1 MKIPKCKGARDL
13 MPEEMQRFSR
23 IKAVFRK
30 CCSSWGYKEIRTP
43 TIEYLHLFTSA
54 GTLTPEMLSRV
65 YSFLDWDGWS
75 GERVVLRPD
84 GTIPSARFY
93 VEHLSHLP
101 VARLCY
107 IENVFSFEGSGQ
119 ESRERWQC
127 GAELIGGRE
136 PEGDAELIMLALE
149 VMDELFVS
157 PVNVKLSHVGFYKGL
172 MEALGVEET
181 KREERLRQILS
192 GDTSVLSAIQDQ
204 PEDIQR
210 FLKLL
215 GGLRG
220 KSLGFLANLNA
231 ILPPSLSRLRPYL
244 DDLAQVAELLDG
256 IGQDYE
262 IDFTA
267 GKGFEYYTGIVFQF
281 YSEDILLGN
290 GGRYDELIRLV
301 GGRDA
306 PASGFALSIDSLLPL
321 IYHEDPA
328 APSILLTQ
336 PGKEHGNMK
345 PLFDLA
351 RELRRKGHTVMFDFG
366 RERASDCR
374 WIVRLEGDSE
384 TGGVALRDTK
394 TGREW
399 KGLTLNDLLDT
410 LGRHHSRTTDH
421 PLRDSN

>member
-13 MPEEMQRFSR
+13 MPEEMRRFSR
-23 IKAVFRK
+23 IKAAFRK
-30 CCSSWGYKEIRTP
+30 CCASWGYQEIRTP

-84 GTIPSARFY
+84 GTIPTARFY
-93 VEHLSHLP
+93 VEHLADRP

-157 PVNVKLSHVGFYKGL
+157 PVNVTLSHVGFYNGL
-172 MEALGVEET
+172 MKALGVEEAQ
-181 KREERLRQILS
+181 RAERLRQILS
-192 GDTSVLSAIQDQ
+192 GDTSLLSAIQEQ
-204 PEDIQR
+204 PEDVQR

-220 KSLGFLANLNA
+220 RSLGFLANLNA
-231 ILPPSLSRLRPYL
+231 ILPPSLLDLRPYL
-244 DDLAQVAELLDG
+244 DDLAQIAELLDG

-281 YSEDILLGN
+281 HSGETLLGN
-290 GGRYDELIRLV
+290 GGRYDELVRLI
-301 GGRDA
+301 GGKDT
-306 PASGFALSIDSLLPL
+306 PASGFALSIDNLLPL
-321 IYHEDPA
+321 IYEEEPVGA
-328 APSILLTQ
+328 ERILLTQ
-336 PGKEHGNMK
+336 ENDGRRSMK
-345 PLFDLA
+345 ILFDLA
-351 RELRRKGHTVMFDFG
+351 RRLREGGRIAVLDFG
-366 RERASDCR
+366 RERPLDCR
-374 WIVRLEGDSE
+374 WIVSLEEGE
-384 TGGVALRDTK
+384 EPPRVTLLDTK
-394 TGREW
+394 TGRER
-399 KGLTLNDLLDT
+399 KGLSPDVLPDAI
-410 LGRHHSRTTDH
+410 GA
-421 PLRDSN
+421 

>member
-1 MKIPKCKGARDL
+1 MQIPRCKGARDL

-23 IKAVFRK
+23 VKAAFRK
-30 CCSSWGYKEIRTP
+30 CCASWGYQEIRTP

-84 GTIPSARFY
+84 GTIPTARLY

-107 IENVFSFEGSGQ
+107 IANVFSFEGSGQ

-149 VMDELFVS
+149 VMDKLFVS

-172 MEALGVEET
+172 MEAMGVEESQ
-181 KREERLRQILS
+181 REERLRAILS
-192 GDTSVLSAIQDQ
+192 GDTSLLSAIREQ
-204 PEDIQR
+204 PEDVQR

-220 KSLGFLANLNA
+220 RSLGFLANLNA
-231 ILPPSLSRLRPYL
+231 ILPPSLLNLRPYL
-244 DDLAQVAELLDG
+244 DDLAQIAGLLDG

-267 GKGFEYYTGIVFQF
+267 GKGFEYYTGIVFRF
-281 YSEDILLGN
+281 YSGDTLLGN

-301 GGRDA
+301 GGKEA
-306 PASGFALSIDSLLPL
+306 PASGFALSIDNLLPL
-321 IYHEDPA
+321 ISGEEEIP
-328 APSILLTQ
+328 PERILLTQ
-336 PGKEHGNMK
+336 ETGPERNMNA
-345 PLFDLA
+345 LFDIA
-351 RELRRKGHTVMFDFG
+351 RALRERGHVVLFDFG
-366 RERASDCR
+366 HDRVSDCR
-374 WIVRLEGDSE
+374 WIVSLEGKDESC
-384 TGGVALRDTK
+384 TMSLRDTR
-394 TGREW
+394 TGRQW
-399 KGLTLNDLLDT
+399 KGLSLEALLEALT
-410 LGRHHSRTTDH
+410 
-421 PLRDSN
+421 NV

>member
-13 MPEEMQRFSR
+13 MPEEMRRFSQ
-23 IKAVFRK
+23 IKAIFRK
-30 CCSSWGYKEIRTP
+30 CCSSWGYQEIRTP

-84 GTIPSARFY
+84 GTIPTARFY
-93 VEHLSHLP
+93 AEHLSDQP

-127 GAELIGGRE
+127 GAEIIGGRE

-149 VMDELFVS
+149 VLDKLFVS
-157 PVNVKLSHVGFYKGL
+157 PVTVTLSHVGFYKGL

-181 KREERLRQILS
+181 QRDERLRQILS
-192 GDTSVLSAIQDQ
+192 GDISLLSAIREQ
-204 PEDIQR
+204 PEDVQR
-210 FLKLL
+210 FLKLI

-220 KSLGFLANLNA
+220 RSLGFLANLNA
-231 ILPPSLSRLRPYL
+231 ILPPSLLNLRPYL
-244 DDLAQVAELLDG
+244 DDLAQIAELLDG

-281 YSEDILLGN
+281 FSGDVLLGN
-290 GGRYDELIRLV
+290 GGRYDELIRLI
-301 GGRDA
+301 GGKDT

-321 IYHEDPA
+321 IFEEEPA
-328 APSILLTQ
+328 STERILLTRESW
-336 PGKEHGNMK
+336 GHRNMK
-345 PLFDLA
+345 ALFDLA
-351 RELRRKGHTVMFDFG
+351 GQLRESGHIVVLDVG
-366 RERASDCR
+366 REHPPNCR
-374 WIVRLEGDSE
+374 WIVSLEEE
-384 TGGVALRDTK
+384 TETPLVTLRDTK
-394 TGREW
+394 TGRER
-399 KGLTLNDLLDT
+399 KGLSPQALFDA
-410 LGRHHSRTTDH
+410 LGQ
-421 PLRDSN
+421 

>member
-13 MPEEMQRFSR
+13 MPEEMRRFSR
-23 IKAVFRK
+23 IKAAFRK
-30 CCSSWGYKEIRTP
+30 CCASWGYQEIRTP

-84 GTIPSARFY
+84 GTIPTARFY
-93 VEHLSHLP
+93 AEHLSDLP

-157 PVNVKLSHVGFYKGL
+157 PVNVTLSHVGFYNGL
-172 MEALGVEET
+172 MKALGVEESQ
-181 KREERLRQILS
+181 RAERLRQILS
-192 GDTSVLSAIQDQ
+192 GDTSLLSAIQEQ
-204 PEDIQR
+204 PEDVQR

-220 KSLGFLANLNA
+220 RSLGFLANLNA
-231 ILPPSLSRLRPYL
+231 ILPPSLLDLRPYL
-244 DDLAQVAELLDG
+244 DDLAQIAELLDG

-281 YSEDILLGN
+281 HSGETLLGN
-290 GGRYDELIRLV
+290 GGRYDELIRLI
-301 GGRDA
+301 GGKSA
-306 PASGFALSIDSLLPL
+306 PASGFALSIDALLPL
-321 IYHEDPA
+321 VYQEE
-328 APSILLTQ
+328 APDAERVLLTQ
-336 PGKEHGNMK
+336 ENDGRRNMK
-345 PLFDLA
+345 ILFDLA
-351 RELRRKGHTVMFDFG
+351 RRLREGGHIAVLDFG
-366 RERASDCR
+366 RERPPDCR
-374 WIVRLEGDSE
+374 WIVSLEEGE
-384 TGGVALRDTK
+384 EPPRVTLRDTK
-394 TGREW
+394 TGRER
-399 KGLTLNDLLDT
+399 KGLSPDALP
-410 LGRHHSRTTDH
+410 GAIGG
-421 PLRDSN
+421 